1 VEVGVAWLEG
11 SDPLVLARVESAA
24 ARFPRR
30 RAIDVPLPEISGA
43 AFMREV
49 ADVHRELFAQYA
61 ELYGPDLRLKIG
73 RCLEV
78 SDAEYAEAA
87 AQREE
92 YREWFA
98 EALDGVDLLLT
109 PTLAFVAPP
118 LGQTADNDLRLR
130 ILERTYPLNAVG
142 WPALAIPCGVA
153 EDGLPASVQLAGR
166 PGEDALVLAAGA
178 ALEAALREPGES
190 A

>member
-1 VEVGVAWLEG
+1 
-11 SDPLVLARVESAA
+11 
-24 ARFPRR
+24 
-30 RAIDVPLPEISGA
+30 
-43 AFMREV
+43 MREV

-61 ELYGPDLRLKIG
+61 ELYGRLRWKIG

-92 YREWFA
+92 YRERFV

-118 LGQTADNDLRLR
+118 LGQTQTTTSAADPRADVTR
-130 ILERTYPLNAVG
+130 
-142 WPALAIPCGVA
+142 
-153 EDGLPASVQLAGR
+153 
-166 PGEDALVLAAGA
+166 
-178 ALEAALREPGES
+178 
-190 A
+190 